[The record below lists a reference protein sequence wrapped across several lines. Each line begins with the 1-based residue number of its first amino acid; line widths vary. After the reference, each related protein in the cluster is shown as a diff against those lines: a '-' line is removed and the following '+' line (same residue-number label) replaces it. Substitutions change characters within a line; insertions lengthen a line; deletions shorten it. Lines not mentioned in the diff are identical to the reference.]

1 MAEKKAV
8 DAHELTSMLRRHYLP
23 ENRPPS
29 GFFAAEVESPDG
41 KRRADALWV
50 STIRST
56 AYGLVGHELKVS
68 RSDLLVELADPAK
81 CDPWMQ
87 YCDQWWLVVSDPALI
102 EGLDIP
108 ETWGIMAPPSGRLR
122 RSMTVLRPGPRLHP
136 IDQAPGLR
144 RLLSWQMHHYGSRTA
159 NAEYQIER
167 ATRERDELR
176 RQLDDRANAAIHV
189 HPETKRISELIRK
202 AHSQLRANETWLSH
216 IDDDVI
222 VMALADAAATRDL
235 ARSLR
240 SRIRNLLKDL
250 EGGLRQFDFAREDAE
265 KAARLGLAELEALT
279 ADEYPILEGVPA

>member
-1 MAEKKAV
+1 
-8 DAHELTSMLRRHYLP
+8 
-23 ENRPPS
+23 
-29 GFFAAEVESPDG
+29 
-41 KRRADALWV
+41 
-50 STIRST
+50 
-56 AYGLVGHELKVS
+56 
-68 RSDLLVELADPAK
+68 
-81 CDPWMQ
+81 
-87 YCDQWWLVVSDPALI
+87 
-102 EGLDIP
+102 
-108 ETWGIMAPPSGRLR
+108 
-122 RSMTVLRPGPRLHP
+122 
-136 IDQAPGLR
+136 
-144 RLLSWQMHHYGSRTA
+144 MHHYGSRTA